1 MNYLNMVIVEGN
13 VVKRPVLT
21 FTHKGDAV
29 CTFVIASNRFHKSK
43 DGMATETSFFYVE
56 TWLDLAKKCY
66 DLAKKGTNCRIQGRL
81 RQNRWEN
88 SDGELRSKIVIVADR
103 VDFRADKKEEMK

>member
-1 MNYLNMVIVEGN
+1 MNYLNMVIVEGS
-13 VVKRPVLT
+13 VVKPPTLAL
-21 FTHKGDAV
+21 THKGDAV

-43 DGMATETSFFYVE
+43 EGMATETSFFYVE
-56 TWLDLAKKCY
+56 TWLDLATKCY

-81 RQNRWEN
+81 RQDRWER

-103 VDFRADKKEEMK
+103 VEFRADKKGELE